1 MIIDEKDY
9 LMHYGTPRK
18 SGRYPWGSGGDPD
31 QQTSAR
37 NQDWLGFVEDMKR
50 QGLTDKEIYDGQGM
64 SSTEFR
70 ARKSVARNERRNS
83 RQSQAVRMREEAHS
97 NIAIGK
103 ALGISEGAVRDLL
116 KDYENR
122 KEDILIATS
131 DSLRDQVKK
140 HNTSDTLV
148 PIDIGSGTENYM
160 GIAATKLNTAVQILK
175 DEGYTVHD
183 VNAPQVATGQY
194 TKYKVLCPPGTTRTQ
209 AFNARDNIR
218 LVDQA
223 SENFGE
229 TYDGIQPP
237 IGISLN
243 RVGIRYKDQGGGEM
257 DGVIHVRPGVKDVS
271 LGNSQYAQVRVTVG
285 DSHYLKGMATYK
297 DDLPEGVDLVFNT
310 DKTNTGNKLDAM
322 KPIESTDP
330 LNPYGATIRKQVF
343 ERDAA
348 GVKKITSVMNIVN
361 EEGSWGD
368 WSSEI
373 SAQMLSK
380 QNTVLIKTQLDMTLE
395 KRQAEF
401 KELSSLTNPTV
412 KRKLLETFGDETES
426 TAVHLQ
432 AAGFKRQGWH
442 VILPISTM
450 PPTQIY
456 APKYRDGERV
466 ALIRYPHGGTFEIP
480 DLIVN
485 NNHPEAKRV
494 LGNNPRDA
502 VGIHHSVAVRL
513 SGADFDGDTVLVIP
527 NPSRGTRR
535 IKITPALEGLKD
547 FDPKAVYGTPK
558 GSPKTMTKEQ
568 KEYQMGVVSN
578 LITDMTIR
586 VASPPDLARAIRH
599 SMVVI
604 DAENHNLNWKQSA
617 LDNGISDLKEKYQGK
632 KTAGA
637 STLISRAGAKVSVP
651 QRTPRPA
658 KRGGPISKETGRREF
673 EPTNRSFV
681 NKEGERIF
689 RMQSS
694 TKLAETEDA
703 HLLSSGTPQER
714 LYADY
719 ANKMRVLANQSRREA
734 VTTPRLNYS
743 KSARKIYAKEV
754 ESLKDK
760 LDLVERNR
768 PLERQAQILANAQ
781 IRARKQ
787 ENPGMDTATEKKVK
801 NQALAEARIRTGATR
816 LDIKITPQEWI
827 AIQSG
832 AISESFL
839 NDILNKADLDLVR
852 KYATPKTQRMMTSTM
867 TTRAQQLFASGAT
880 RAQVADALG
889 VSISTLDKAL
899 NES

>member
-1 MIIDEKDY
+1 MIIDEEDY

-18 SGRYPWGSGGDPD
+18 SGRYPWGSGGDPT
-31 QQTSAR
+31 QQTSTR
-37 NQDWLGFVEDMKR
+37 NQDWLGFVEDLKR
-50 QGLTDKEIYDGQGM
+50 QGLSDKEIYEGQGM

-70 ARKSVARNERRNS
+70 ARKSVARNERVNALT
-83 RQSQAVRMREEAHS
+83 SQMVRMREEAHS
-97 NIAIGK
+97 HVAIGK
-103 ALGISEGAVRDLL
+103 QLGVPESTVRAYL
-116 KDYENR
+116 KNYESR
-122 KEDILIATS
+122 KEDVLIATS
-131 DSLRDQVKK
+131 NMLRDQVKK
-140 HNTSDTLV
+140 HNTTDVLV

-175 DEGYTVHD
+175 DEGYGVFD

-194 TKYKVLCPPGTTRTQ
+194 TKYKVLCPPGVTRTD

-218 LVDQA
+218 LIDQA

-229 TYDGIQPP
+229 SYDGIQPP

-243 RVGIRYKDQGGGEM
+243 RIGVRYGDQGGKEM

-271 LGNSQYAQVRVTVG
+271 LGNSQYAQVRITVN

-297 DDLPEGVDLVFNT
+297 EDLPSGVDLVFNT
-310 DKTNTGNKLDAM
+310 NKNDTGNKLDAM

-343 ERDAA
+343 ERDAE
-348 GVKKITSVMNIVN
+348 GRKKVTSVMNIVN

-401 KELSSLTNPTV
+401 NELSSLTNPTV

-426 TAVHLQ
+426 VGVHLS

-442 VILPISTM
+442 VILPIDSM
-450 PPTQIY
+450 PPSQIY
-456 APKYRDGERV
+456 APKYRDGETV
-466 ALIRYPHGGTFEIP
+466 VLIRYPHGGTFEIP
-480 DLIVN
+480 ELTVN
-485 NNHPEAKRV
+485 NNHAEAKRV
-494 LGNNPRDA
+494 LGRNPRDA

-527 NPSRGTRR
+527 NPKKGTRR
-535 IKITPALEGLKD
+535 IKVTGALEGLKD
-547 FDPKAVYGTPK
+547 FDAKAVYGSPP
-558 GSPKTMTKEQ
+558 GSPKTMTKDQ

-586 VASPPDLARAIRH
+586 LAPGSDIARAVRH

-637 STLISRAGAKVSVP
+637 STLISLAGAKLSVD
-651 QRTPRPA
+651 QRVPRPA
-658 KRGGPISKETGRREF
+658 ARGGPIDRETGRREF

-681 NKEGERIF
+681 NREGERIF
-689 RMQSS
+689 RKQGS
-694 TKLAETEDA
+694 TRLAETDDA
-703 HLLSSGTPQER
+703 HTLSSGTPQEK

-719 ANKMRVLANQSRREA
+719 SNKMRTLANQARREA
-734 VTTPRLNYS
+734 VNTPRPKIS
-743 KSARKIYAKEV
+743 SSAKKIYVKEV
-754 ESLKDK
+754 QSLNDK

-768 PLERQAQILANAQ
+768 PLERQAQILATAQ
-781 IRARKQ
+781 IRARRD
-787 ENPGMDTATEKKVK
+787 ENPGMDASTEKKVK
-801 NQALAEARIRTGATR
+801 NQALAESRIRTGAKR

-827 AIQSG
+827 AIQAG
-832 AISESFL
+832 AISDSQL

-852 KYATPKTQRMMTSTM
+852 KYATPKTQRMMSSTM
-867 TTRAQQLFASGAT
+867 VTRAQQLFASGAT
-880 RAQVADALG
+880 RAQVADQLG

>member
-1 MIIDEKDY
+1 MIIDEEDY
-9 LMHYGTPRK
+9 LKHYGTPRK

-31 QQTSAR
+31 QQTSTR
-37 NQDWLGFVEDMKR
+37 NQDWLGYVEDLKR
-50 QGLTDKEIYDGQGM
+50 QGLTDKEIYEGQGM

-70 ARKSVARNERRNS
+70 ARKSVARNERRKS
-83 RQSQAVRMREEAHS
+83 QQIQAVRMREEAHS
-97 NIAIGK
+97 HVAIGRQ
-103 ALGISEGAVRDLL
+103 LGIGESQVRALL

-122 KEDILIATS
+122 KADILITTADT
-131 DSLRDQVKK
+131 LREQVKK
-140 HNTSDTLV
+140 HNSGEKLV

-194 TKYKVLCPPGTTRTQ
+194 TKYKVLCPPGTTRTE

-218 LVDQA
+218 LIDQA

-243 RVGIRYKDQGGGEM
+243 RIAVRYGDQGGSQM

-271 LGNSQYAQVRVTVG
+271 LGQSQYAQVRITVN

-297 DDLPEGVDLVFNT
+297 EDLPPGIDLVFNT
-310 DKTNTGNKLDAM
+310 NKKDTGNKLDAM

-343 ERDAA
+343 ERDAE
-348 GVKKITSVMNIVN
+348 GRKKVTSVMNIVN

-412 KRKLLETFGDETES
+412 KRKLLEAFGDETES
-426 TAVHLQ
+426 VGVHLS

-442 VILPISTM
+442 VILPIASM

-456 APKYRDGERV
+456 APKYRDGENV
-466 ALIRYPHGGTFEIP
+466 VLIRYPHGGTFEIP
-480 DLIVN
+480 ELTVN
-485 NNHPEAKRV
+485 NKHREAKRV
-494 LGNNPRDA
+494 LGKNPRDA
-502 VGIHHSVAVRL
+502 VGIHHSVAERL

-527 NPSRGTRR
+527 NPTKGNRR
-535 IKITPALEGLKD
+535 IKITGALEGLKD
-547 FDPKAVYGTPK
+547 FDPKGVYGTPP
-558 GSPKTMTKEQ
+558 GSPKTMTREQ

-586 VASPPDLARAIRH
+586 QAPPADIARAVRH

-617 LDNGISDLKEKYQGK
+617 LDNGISDLKEKYQGR

-637 STLISRAGAKVSVP
+637 STLISRAGAKISVP
-651 QRTPRPA
+651 QRKPRPA
-658 KRGGPISKETGRREF
+658 ERGGPISRETGRREF

-681 NKEGERIF
+681 NNQGERIF
-689 RMQSS
+689 RMQK
-694 TKLAETEDA
+694 TTRLAEEEDA
-703 HLLSSGTPQER
+703 HALSSGTPQER

-719 ANKMRVLANQSRREA
+719 SNKMRALANQARREA
-734 VTTPRLNYS
+734 VNTPRLKYS
-743 KSARKIYAKEV
+743 PSAKKIYAKEV
-754 ESLKDK
+754 ESLNDK

-781 IRARKQ
+781 IRARRD
-787 ENPGMDTATEKKVK
+787 ENPGMDAATDKKVK
-801 NQALAEARIRTGATR
+801 NQALTESRIRTGAKR
-816 LDIKITPQEWI
+816 LDIKITPEEWN
-827 AIQSG
+827 AIQAG
-832 AISESFL
+832 AVSDSLL
-839 NDILNKADLDLVR
+839 NDILNKADMDLVR
-852 KYATPKTQRMMTSTM
+852 KHATPKTQRMMTTTM
-867 TTRAQQLFASGAT
+867 ISRAQQLFASGAT
-880 RAQVADALG
+880 RAQVADQLG

-899 NES
+899 NEV